1 MGIENAYEHYAFLH
15 KRGKDSESVGAALNL
30 EAAIRDF
37 VKTRLHVEGAT
48 AMMALGN
55 EIYAHTDRPS
65 VVLGLRPAIIALQE
79 SMLFLEKGGS
89 K

>member
-1 MGIENAYEHYAFLH
+1 MH

-30 EAAIRDF
+30 EATIREF
-37 VKTRLHVEGAT
+37 VKPRLHVEGAT

-55 EIYAHTDRPS
+55 EIYANTDRPS
-65 VVLGLRPAIIALQE
+65 VVLGLRPAVIALRE

>member
-1 MGIENAYEHYAFLH
+1 MGIEEAYQSYAFLH
-15 KRGKDSESVGAALNL
+15 KRGRDSEAVGAALNI

-37 VKTRLHVEGAT
+37 VKARLHVEGAA
-48 AMMALGN
+48 AMLSLGN

-65 VVLGLRPAIIALQE
+65 VVLGLRPAVIALSE